1 MSLFQ
6 NSNPAI
12 ISALA
17 AIFGS
22 LAGGLASS
30 VSTWIS
36 QRHQDRR
43 DLVTRRLFHRE
54 QLYSD
59 FISESA
65 RALADAAGHNFQ
77 DLNRLVPTYAAL
89 SRIRVSSSA
98 DVLVS
103 AERVVDRIV
112 TIYSE
117 PNLTPEEIPSRF
129 AHHDDPLLEFSGICR
144 RELESLWKSL

>member
-6 NSNPAI
+6 SNPAT

-22 LAGGLASS
+22 LAGALASS

-43 DLVTRRLFHRE
+43 DLVARKLFHRE

-59 FISESA
+59 FIGESA
-65 RALADAAGHNFQ
+65 RAFADAFEHSFRDPGKV
-77 DLNRLVPTYAAL
+77 VPTYALL
-89 SRIRVSSSA
+89 SRIRLSSSSE
-98 DVLVS
+98 VLGS
-103 AERVVDRIV
+103 AERVVDSI
-112 TIYSE
+112 IAAYSA
-117 PNLTPEEIPSRF
+117 PNLTPEEIPSRV
-129 AHHDDPLLEFSGICR
+129 ANRNDPLLEFSNLCR
-144 RELESLWKSL
+144 RELESLWKGL